1 MRQTLSQSGLLEHS
15 LLERSLTSVE
25 AWIAALPLGARQ
37 AMDARWQELMQRLL
51 AQGGAQSL
59 FLGPEGSPAF
69 VLLDWL
75 GRGLGSRA
83 EDLERAGTAM
93 LALYLAVRIQDDLVD
108 AGRPRQ
114 EAYLQ
119 QLMSGWAASLL
130 AGPQAAQDWQTVM
143 GPFAAAAL
151 EDLSWR
157 SHALPWTERAMSIQ
171 GDKYLP
177 VALPLIWLARQ
188 AGRGELCPELI
199 ALVRTF
205 GRPLQ
210 LTNDL
215 LGAARDLEEGQ
226 RSAYLAVLELDPRQ
240 HGAADLAPAE
250 RRAWNAGPLRVFV
263 DRISAELAQV
273 ASLAQGFSF
282 GPQLEDHLGERRSSL
297 SRRALRLSTRAAFGG
312 QYLMADIELTRRC
325 NLRCPDCFVFA
336 QEPDMNALD
345 ELDPSL
351 VMALLEELSGY
362 RTDLHLTGGEPF
374 FYPAIWEVLEAAD
387 RLGFAKILI
396 NTNGGLLGEEELAR
410 LGALRAR
417 VHLMV
422 SIDGPPGVHERVRG
436 QTQTQKAL
444 RALRLAAKHGVK
456 ATPASILTGD
466 LLDFGVAA
474 WGDWLAER
482 IDGWRELT
490 LWPLFVAPE
499 ATHQGAGR
507 PLSTEDL
514 DRTARQCAALYHQG
528 RRVVVADYPVV
539 NPMLQH
545 YGVPAESLWQCTAG
559 VSRICV
565 QADRSVTPC
574 HPFRRALA
582 HVDHHSVRGFVQRA
596 LSHPDAHAMGARMHT
611 GCGSCEHQSVCGNC
625 QAAVVGLGHPFGGND
640 ARCRD
645 ALALLVGEPVPTL
658 PNEETKP
665 TNTERCDA
673 S

>member
-1 MRQTLSQSGLLEHS
+1 MTTTNQESLHLKDSLEAVQSWIVGL
-15 LLERSLTSVE
+15 
-25 AWIAALPLGARQ
+25 PQGARQ
-37 AMDARWQELMQRLL
+37 PMAARWQALQVRLE
-51 AQGGAQSL
+51 AQGGAEAL
-59 FLGPEGSPAF
+59 FLGAEGSPAF
-69 VLLDWL
+69 VLLGWL
-75 GRGLGSRA
+75 GDGLDSTQL
-83 EDLERAGTAM
+83 DLERAGIAM
-93 LALYLAVRIQDDLVD
+93 LALYFSVRIQDDLVD
-108 AGRPRQ
+108 ANRPRQ

-119 QLMSGWAASLL
+119 QLMTGWASALL
-130 AGPQAAQDWQTVM
+130 GDVPGAAQDWQSVM
-143 GPFAAAAL
+143 GAFAAAAL

-157 SHALPWTERAMSIQ
+157 SHALPWTERAMSLQ

-177 VALPLIWLARQ
+177 VVLPLLWLARRAQ
-188 AGRGELCPELI
+188 RPELCEPLI
-199 ALVRTF
+199 ALVRTL

-226 RSAYLAVLELDPRQ
+226 RSAYLAVMELDPRE
-240 HGAADLAPAE
+240 HGVADLASAE
-250 RRAWNAGPLRVFV
+250 RRSWNAGPLRAFV
-263 DRISAELAQV
+263 ERIDRELGHV
-273 ASLAQGFSF
+273 ALLAGGFGW
-282 GPQLEDHLGERRSSL
+282 GPELETHLGLRRSAL

-336 QEPDMNALD
+336 QEPDMSRLD
-345 ELDPSL
+345 ELDPSF

-387 RLGFAKILI
+387 RLGFSKIMI

-410 LGALRAR
+410 LGALRAS

-436 QTQTQKAL
+436 QTQTEKAL
-444 RALRLAAKHGVK
+444 RALRLAPQHGVS

-482 IDGWRELT
+482 IGGWRDLT
-490 LWPLFVAPE
+490 LWPLFVAPD
-499 ATHQGAGR
+499 AVHDGAGR

-514 DRTARQCAALYHQG
+514 DRTARQCASLHHQG
-528 RRVVVADYPVV
+528 LRVVVADYPVV

-545 YGVPAESLWQCTAG
+545 YGVPKELLWQCTAG

-574 HPFRRALA
+574 HPFRRSLA
-582 HVDHHSVRGFVQRA
+582 QVDPYNVRGFVQRA
-596 LSHPDAHAMGARMHT
+596 LGHPDALAMGARNHT
-611 GCGSCEHQSVCGNC
+611 GCGSCEHKSVCGNC
-625 QAAVVGLGHPFGGND
+625 QAAVVGLGHPLGGND
-640 ARCRD
+640 ARCQD
-645 ALALLVGEPVPTL
+645 ALALLDGEPLSAL
-658 PNEETKP
+658 PIEEIKP
-665 TNTERCDA
+665 PSTERCDA

>member
-1 MRQTLSQSGLLEHS
+1 MSDSQPQTALLESS
-15 LLERSLTSVE
+15 LHAVQT
-25 AWIAALPLGARQ
+25 WIHALVPGVRGP
-37 AMDARWQELMQRLL
+37 MDARWQELLTRLSS
-51 AQGGAQSL
+51 QGGAQAL

-75 GRGLGSRA
+75 GRGLGSRP

-108 AGRPRQ
+108 AGRPPQ

-119 QLMSGWAASLL
+119 QLMSGWAVSLL
-130 AGPQAAQDWQTVM
+130 EGPESAQDWQAVM

-157 SHALPWTERAMSIQ
+157 SHGLPWTERAMSIQ

-177 VALPLIWLARQ
+177 VVLPLLWLARR
-188 AGRGELCPELI
+188 AGRPELVLELTTLI
-199 ALVRTF
+199 QTL

-226 RSAYLAVLELDPRQ
+226 RSAYLATLELDPRQ
-240 HGAADLAPAE
+240 HGVGDLSSAE
-250 RRAWNAGPLRVFV
+250 RRSWKSGALRSFV
-263 DRISAELAQV
+263 ARIDAELGQV
-273 ASLAQGFSF
+273 ASLAATFGF
-282 GPQLEDHLGERRSSL
+282 GPELEAHLGTRRSAL
-297 SRRALRLSTRAAFGG
+297 SRRALRLSTRTAFGG

-336 QEPDMNALD
+336 QEADMNALD

-362 RTDLHLTGGEPF
+362 QTDLHLTGGEPF

-387 RLGFAKILI
+387 RLGFSKILI
-396 NTNGGLLGEEELAR
+396 NTNGGLLGDEELAR
-410 LGALRAR
+410 LGAMRAS

-436 QTQTQKAL
+436 QTQTEKAL
-444 RALRLAAKHGVK
+444 RALRLAPKHGVN
-456 ATPASILTGD
+456 ATPATILTGD
-466 LLDFGVAA
+466 LLDFGVEA

-482 IDGWRELT
+482 IEGWREMT

-499 ATHQGAGR
+499 AVHHGAGR

-565 QADRSVTPC
+565 QADKSVTPC

-582 HVDHHSVRGFVQRA
+582 QVDHHSVRGFVQRA
-596 LSHPDAHAMGARMHT
+596 LGHPDAHVMGARMHT
-611 GCGSCEHQSVCGNC
+611 GCGSCEHKNVCGNC

-645 ALALLVGEPVPTL
+645 ALALLVGEPVPAL
-658 PNEETKP
+658 PIDETQP
-665 TNTERCDA
+665 LSTESSDA

>member
-1 MRQTLSQSGLLEHS
+1 MNETHSQNS
-15 LLERSLTSVE
+15 LLESSLCAVQV
-25 AWIAALPLGARQ
+25 WIDALAPGAREP
-37 AMDARWQELMQRLL
+37 MDVRWKELL
-51 AQGGAQSL
+51 ARLSSQGGAQAL

-69 VLLDWL
+69 VLMDWL
-75 GRGLGSRA
+75 GQGLGSRP

-108 AGRPRQ
+108 AGRPPQ

-119 QLMSGWAASLL
+119 QLMSGWAVSLL
-130 AGPQAAQDWQTVM
+130 EGRESAQDWQAVM

-177 VALPLIWLARQ
+177 VVLPLLWLARR
-188 AGRGELCPELI
+188 ADRPDLVPALTVLI
-199 ALVRTF
+199 QTL

-226 RSAYLAVLELDPRQ
+226 RSAYLATLELDPRH
-240 HGAADLAPAE
+240 HGVADLASAE
-250 RRAWNAGPLRVFV
+250 RRSWKSGALRSLLG
-263 DRISAELAQV
+263 RIDSELAQV
-273 ASLAQGFSF
+273 ASLAPQFAF
-282 GPQLEDHLGERRSSL
+282 GPQLETHLSERRTAL
-297 SRRALRLSTRAAFGG
+297 SRRALRLSTRSAFGG

-362 RTDLHLTGGEPF
+362 QTDLHLTGGEPF

-387 RLGFAKILI
+387 RLGFSKILI

-410 LGALRAR
+410 LGAMRAS

-436 QTQTQKAL
+436 QTQTEKAL
-444 RALRLAAKHGVK
+444 RALRLAPKHGVN
-456 ATPASILTGD
+456 ATPATILTGD
-466 LLDFGVAA
+466 LLDFGVEA

-482 IDGWRELT
+482 IEGWREMT

-499 ATHQGAGR
+499 AVHHGAGR

-565 QADRSVTPC
+565 QADKSVTPC

-582 HVDHHSVRGFVQRA
+582 QVDHHSVRGFVQRA
-596 LSHPDAHAMGARMHT
+596 LGHPDAHVMGARMHT
-611 GCGSCEHQSVCGNC
+611 GCGSCEHKNVCGNC

-645 ALALLVGEPVPTL
+645 ALALLVGEPVPAL
-658 PNEETKP
+658 PIDETQP
-665 TNTERCDA
+665 LSTESSDA

>member
-1 MRQTLSQSGLLEHS
+1 MSALPPQTALLD
-15 LLERSLTSVE
+15 RSVSAVH
-25 AWIAALPLGARQ
+25 AWIDALPQGAR
-37 AMDARWQELMQRLL
+37 APMDARWQELLERLS
-51 AQGGAQSL
+51 AQGGAKAL

-69 VLLDWL
+69 VLLDWI
-75 GRGLGSRA
+75 GAGLGSSA

-108 AGRPRQ
+108 AGRPPQ

-119 QLMSGWAASLL
+119 QLMSGWAVSLL
-130 AGPQAAQDWQTVM
+130 EGPQASQDWQALM

-177 VALPLIWLARQ
+177 VALPLLWLARRAQ
-188 AGRGELCPELI
+188 RPELCAPLQE
-199 ALVRTF
+199 LVRVL

-215 LGAARDLEEGQ
+215 LGAGRDLEEGQ

-240 HGAADLAPAE
+240 HVVADLAPAE
-250 RRAWNAGPLRVFV
+250 RRSWSSGALRAFLG
-263 DRISAELAQV
+263 RIDAELVQV
-273 ASLAQGFSF
+273 ASLAEEFGW
-282 GPQLEDHLGERRSSL
+282 GPQLESHLSERRSAL

-336 QEPDMNALD
+336 QEADMSQLD
-345 ELDPSL
+345 ELEPSL

-362 RTDLHLTGGEPF
+362 QTDLHLTGGEPF
-374 FYPAIWEVLEAAD
+374 FYPAIWDVLEAAD
-387 RLGFAKILI
+387 RLGFSKILI
-396 NTNGGLLGEEELAR
+396 NTNGGLLGDEELAR
-410 LGALRAR
+410 LGAMRAS

-436 QTQTQKAL
+436 QTQTEKAL
-444 RALRLAAKHGVK
+444 RALRLAPKHGVS
-456 ATPASILTGD
+456 ATPATILTGD

-482 IDGWRELT
+482 IEGWREMT

-499 ATHQGAGR
+499 AVHHGAGR

-582 HVDHHSVRGFVQRA
+582 QVEHHSVRGFVQRA
-596 LSHPDAHAMGARMHT
+596 LGHPDAHAMGARMHT

-625 QAAVVGLGHPFGGND
+625 QAAVVGLGHSFGGND
-640 ARCRD
+640 ARCQD
-645 ALALLVGEPVPTL
+645 ALALLEGEPMPAL
-658 PNEETKP
+658 RIEESQPKK
-665 TNTERCDA
+665 TEMSDA

>member
-1 MRQTLSQSGLLEHS
+1 MS
-15 LLERSLTSVE
+15 
-25 AWIAALPLGARQ
+25 RQ
-37 AMDARWQELMQRLL
+37 ADMRVLHGAQQALQSWMQELPEGLRGPLQERYAELEARLR
-51 AQGGAQSL
+51 AQGGLASL

-69 VLLDWL
+69 VLLDWVAH
-75 GRGLGSRA
+75 GVGSPPA
-83 EDLERAGTAM
+83 QLQGASTAM
-93 LALYLAVRIQDDLVD
+93 LAMYFSLRIQDDLVD
-108 AGRPRQ
+108 EARPRS

-119 QLMSGWAASLL
+119 QVVTGWAASLL
-130 AGPQAAQDWQTVM
+130 GEHPRAAQDWQRVM
-143 GPFAAAAL
+143 GGFAAAAL
-151 EDLSWR
+151 ADQTWR
-157 SHALPWTERAMSIQ
+157 SHALPWTEQAMSVQ
-171 GDKYLP
+171 GGKYLP
-177 VALPLIWLARQ
+177 VALPLIWLLRMQ
-188 AGRGELCPELI
+188 GRHEQVPAME
-199 ALVRTF
+199 ALVAHL
-205 GRPLQ
+205 GLPLQ

-215 LGAARDLEEGQ
+215 LGAARDLREGQ
-226 RSAYLAVLELDPRQ
+226 RSSYLAVLELDPRE
-240 HGAADLAPAE
+240 HSAADLEPAE
-250 RRAWNAGPLRVFV
+250 RRCWQSGSLRPFME
-263 DRISAELAQV
+263 RIRAELDSV
-273 ASLAQGFSF
+273 ASRAEGFGY
-282 GPQLEDHLGERRSSL
+282 GPALGTHLSARQTALGKRS
-297 SRRALRLSTRAAFGG
+297 LRLGTRAAFGG

-336 QEPDMNALD
+336 QEPDMSRLD

-387 RLGFAKILI
+387 RLGFRKILI
-396 NTNGGLLGEEELAR
+396 NTNGGLLGEAEMAR
-410 LGALRAR
+410 LGALRAE

-436 QTQTQKAL
+436 NTQTDKAL
-444 RALRLAAKHGVK
+444 GALILAPQHGVH

-466 LLDFGVAA
+466 LLDYGVGA
-474 WGDWLAER
+474 WGQWLSAR
-482 IDGWRELT
+482 IGGWRPLT

-499 ATHQGAGR
+499 AVHEGAGR

-528 RRVVVADYPVV
+528 RRTVVADYPVV
-539 NPMLQH
+539 NPMLAH
-545 YGVPAESLWQCTAG
+545 YGVPKETLWQCTAG

-574 HPFRRALA
+574 HPFRRNLTQ
-582 HVDHHSVRGFVQRA
+582 VDYHSVRGFVARA
-596 LSHPDAHAMGARMHT
+596 LSHGDAQAMGARNHS

-645 ALALLVGEPVPTL
+645 ALALLDGEPVPV
-658 PNEETKP
+658 PGSIESNIR
-665 TNTERCDA
+665 NTESTDA